1 MTEKYTFMDLIYD
14 VLNESE
20 ESLNPVEIW
29 RKAVDLN
36 LDKKLN
42 SNGKTPISTLEARI
56 YTDVKKSNSKFFI
69 VSRQPTKFGLKERKY
84 QENLESKKESSGKN
98 HKEEELRT
106 QKGKFKERDLHPL
119 LVKFLFESALF
130 DVYAKTIYHEKSI
143 KEKGGQNEW
152 LHPDVV
158 GVHFGF
164 NDFEKT
170 SFDLLKKLNVIKHKL
185 YSFEIKISLDWSNL
199 KSSYFQAVSNSSWAN
214 EGYLVVFDFDENDE
228 IMQELRRLNANF
240 GIGLIKLDT
249 EISNSKILLASKQRQ
264 IDSVTLDI
272 LTEKNPN
279 FREFL
284 DDIVKDIQINEVGG
298 NIAGKY
304 DDIFDDEKM
313 QKYIKDKKM
322 DANGIN

>member
-1 MTEKYTFMDLIYD
+1 VEKYTFSDLAYD
-14 VLNESE
+14 VLNNSREPLKSQ
-20 ESLNPVEIW
+20 EIW
-29 RKAVDLN
+29 QKAVELGF
-36 LDKKLN
+36 DKKLN
-42 SNGKTPISTLEARI
+42 SGGITPKDSLAALL
-56 YTDVKKSNSKFFI
+56 YTNVKKQDSKFI
-69 VSRQPTKFGLKERKY
+69 ALSRQPTRFGLKGRKY
-84 QENLESKKESSGKN
+84 QEIAESKKEIDSENCVALEQKVK
-98 HKEEELRT
+98 KE
-106 QKGKFKERDLHPL
+106 KFKERDLHPL
-119 LVKFLFESALF
+119 LVKFLLESPLF

-164 NDFEKT
+164 NDFAKT
-170 SFDLLKKLNVIKHKL
+170 SFDLLKKLNVINHKL

-249 EISNSKILLASKQRQ
+249 EILSSKILIASKQRQ

-279 FREFL
+279 FKEFL

-298 NIAGKY
+298 KIGGNY
-304 DDIFDDEKM
+304 DDVFDDEKI
-313 QKYIKDKKM
+313 QKHIKDKKM
-322 DANGIN
+322 ETNGIN

>member
-1 MTEKYTFMDLIYD
+1 MEKYTFSDLAYD
-14 VLNESE
+14 VLNNSR
-20 ESLNPVEIW
+20 ESLKSQEIW
-29 RKAVDLN
+29 QKAVELGF
-36 LDKKLN
+36 DKKLN
-42 SNGKTPISTLEARI
+42 SSGRTPKDSLAALL
-56 YTDVKKSNSKFFI
+56 YTDVKKQDSKFI
-69 VSRQPTKFGLKERKY
+69 ILSRQPTRFGLKGRKY
-84 QENLESKKESSGKN
+84 QEIAESKKEIDSVNCVALEQKVK
-98 HKEEELRT
+98 KE
-106 QKGKFKERDLHPL
+106 KFKERDLHPL
-119 LVKFLFESALF
+119 LVKFLFESPLF
-130 DVYAKTIYHEKSI
+130 DVYAKTIYHERSI

-164 NDFEKT
+164 NDFAKT
-170 SFDLLKKLNVIKHKL
+170 SFDLLKKLNVINHKL

-228 IMQELRRLNANF
+228 IMQELRRLNSNF

-249 EISNSKILLASKQRQ
+249 EISNSKILLPSKQRQ

-279 FREFL
+279 FKEFL
-284 DDIVKDIQINEVGG
+284 DDIIKDIQINEVGG

-304 DDIFDDEKM
+304 DGVFDDEKM
-313 QKYIKDKKM
+313 QKHIKDKKM
-322 DANGIN
+322 DTNGIN

>member
-1 MTEKYTFMDLIYD
+1 VEKYTFSDLAYD
-14 VLNESE
+14 VLNNSREPLKSQ
-20 ESLNPVEIW
+20 EIW
-29 RKAVDLN
+29 QKAVELGF
-36 LDKKLN
+36 DKKLN
-42 SNGKTPISTLEARI
+42 SGGITPKDSLAALL
-56 YTDVKKSNSKFFI
+56 YTNVKKQDSKFI
-69 VSRQPTKFGLKERKY
+69 ALSRQPTRFGLKGRKY
-84 QENLESKKESSGKN
+84 QEIAESKKEIDSENCVALEQKVK
-98 HKEEELRT
+98 KE
-106 QKGKFKERDLHPL
+106 KFKERDLHPL
-119 LVKFLFESALF
+119 LVKFLLESPLF

-164 NDFEKT
+164 NDFAKT
-170 SFDLLKKLNVIKHKL
+170 SFDLLKKLNVINHKL

-249 EISNSKILLASKQRQ
+249 EILSSKILIASKQRQ

-279 FREFL
+279 FKEFL
-284 DDIVKDIQINEVGG
+284 NDIVKDIQINEVGG
-298 NIAGKY
+298 KIGGNY
-304 DDIFDDEKM
+304 DDVFDDEKI
-313 QKYIKDKKM
+313 QKHIKDKKM
-322 DANGIN
+322 ETNGIN

>member
-1 MTEKYTFMDLIYD
+1 MEKYTFLDLAYD
-14 VLNESE
+14 VLNNSREPLKSQ
-20 ESLNPVEIW
+20 EIW
-29 RKAVDLN
+29 QKAVELGF
-36 LDKKLN
+36 DKKLN
-42 SNGKTPISTLEARI
+42 SGGITPKDSLAALL
-56 YTDVKKSNSKFFI
+56 YTNVKKQDSKFI
-69 VSRQPTKFGLKERKY
+69 ALSRQPTRFGLKGRKY
-84 QENLESKKESSGKN
+84 QEIAESKKEIDSENCVALEQKVK
-98 HKEEELRT
+98 KE
-106 QKGKFKERDLHPL
+106 KFKERDLHPL
-119 LVKFLFESALF
+119 LVKFLLESPLF

-164 NDFEKT
+164 NDFAKT
-170 SFDLLKKLNVIKHKL
+170 SFDLLKKLNVINHKL

-249 EISNSKILLASKQRQ
+249 EILSSKILIASKQRQ

-279 FREFL
+279 FKEFL
-284 DDIVKDIQINEVGG
+284 NDIVKDIQINEVGG
-298 NIAGKY
+298 KIAGDY
-304 DDIFDDEKM
+304 DNVFDDEKI

-322 DANGIN
+322 DTNGIS

>member
-1 MTEKYTFMDLIYD
+1 MEKYTFSDLAYD
-14 VLNESE
+14 VLNNSREPLKSQ
-20 ESLNPVEIW
+20 EIW
-29 RKAVDLN
+29 QKAVELGF
-36 LDKKLN
+36 DKKLN
-42 SNGKTPISTLEARI
+42 SGGITPKDSLAALL
-56 YTDVKKSNSKFFI
+56 YTNVKKQDSKFI
-69 VSRQPTKFGLKERKY
+69 ALSRQPTRFGLKGRKY
-84 QENLESKKESSGKN
+84 QEIAESKKEIDSENCVALEQKVK
-98 HKEEELRT
+98 KE
-106 QKGKFKERDLHPL
+106 KFKERDLHPL
-119 LVKFLFESALF
+119 LVKFLLESPLF

-164 NDFEKT
+164 NDFAKT
-170 SFDLLKKLNVIKHKL
+170 SFDLLKKLNVINHKL

-249 EISNSKILLASKQRQ
+249 EILSSKILIASKQRQ

-279 FREFL
+279 FKEFL
-284 DDIVKDIQINEVGG
+284 NDIVKDIQINEVGG
-298 NIAGKY
+298 KIGGNY
-304 DDIFDDEKM
+304 DDVFDDEKI
-313 QKYIKDKKM
+313 QKHIKDKKM
-322 DANGIN
+322 ETNGIN

>member
-1 MTEKYTFMDLIYD
+1 MEKYTFSDLAYD
-14 VLNESE
+14 VLNNSR
-20 ESLNPVEIW
+20 ESLKSQEIW
-29 RKAVDLN
+29 QKAVELGF
-36 LDKKLN
+36 DKKLN
-42 SNGKTPISTLEARI
+42 SSGRTPKDSLAALL
-56 YTDVKKSNSKFFI
+56 YTDVKKQDSKFI
-69 VSRQPTKFGLKERKY
+69 VLSRQPTRFGLKGRKY
-84 QENLESKKESSGKN
+84 QEITESKKEIDSVNCVALEQKVK
-98 HKEEELRT
+98 KE
-106 QKGKFKERDLHPL
+106 KFKERDLHPL
-119 LVKFLFESALF
+119 LVKFLFESPLF
-130 DVYAKTIYHEKSI
+130 DVYAKTIYHERSI

-164 NDFEKT
+164 NDFAKT
-170 SFDLLKKLNVIKHKL
+170 SFDLLKKLNVINHKL

-228 IMQELRRLNANF
+228 IMQELRRLNTNF

-249 EISNSKILLASKQRQ
+249 EILSSKILIASKQRQ

-279 FREFL
+279 FKEFL

-298 NIAGKY
+298 KIAGNY
-304 DDIFDDEKM
+304 DDVFDDEEI
-313 QKYIKDKKM
+313 QKHIKDKKM
-322 DANGIN
+322 ETNGIN

>member
-1 MTEKYTFMDLIYD
+1 MEKYTFSDLAYD
-14 VLNESE
+14 VLNNSR
-20 ESLNPVEIW
+20 ESLKSQEIW
-29 RKAVDLN
+29 QKAVELGF
-36 LDKKLN
+36 DKKLN
-42 SNGKTPISTLEARI
+42 SSGRTPKDSLAALL
-56 YTDVKKSNSKFFI
+56 YTDVKKQDSKFI
-69 VSRQPTKFGLKERKY
+69 VLSRQPTRFGLKGRKY
-84 QENLESKKESSGKN
+84 QEITESKKEIDSVNCVALEQKVK
-98 HKEEELRT
+98 KE
-106 QKGKFKERDLHPL
+106 KFKERDLHPL
-119 LVKFLFESALF
+119 LVKFLFESPLF

-164 NDFEKT
+164 NDFAKT
-170 SFDLLKKLNVIKHKL
+170 SFDLLKKLNVINHKL

-249 EISNSKILLASKQRQ
+249 EISNSKILLPSKQRQ

-279 FREFL
+279 FKEFL
-284 DDIVKDIQINEVGG
+284 DDIIKDIQINEVGG

-304 DDIFDDEKM
+304 DDVFDDEKM
-313 QKYIKDKKM
+313 QKHIKDKKM
-322 DANGIN
+322 DTNGIN